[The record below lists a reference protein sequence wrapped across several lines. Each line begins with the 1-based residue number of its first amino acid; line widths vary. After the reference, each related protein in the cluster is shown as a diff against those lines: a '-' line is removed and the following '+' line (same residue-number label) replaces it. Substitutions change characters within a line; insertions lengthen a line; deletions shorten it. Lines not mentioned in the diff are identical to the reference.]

1 MEKKTIDGREY
12 SVYTMADW
20 AKDRELKVEVGQV
33 VEPDVFW
40 ELCEALPPHKW
51 KHGVFQPGEPHDH
64 DWDTGKAL
72 YRTFEQMG
80 GDYYKYVGLKN

>member
-12 SVYTMADW
+12 DIYTMADW

-33 VEPDVFW
+33 IEPDVFW
-40 ELCEALPPHKW
+40 QLCEALPPHKW
-51 KHGVFQPGEPHDH
+51 RGGIFQPGEPYDY
-64 DWDTGKAL
+64 DMEQQCQV
-72 YRTFEQMG
+72 YQTFEQMG